1 MSEGRIDRI
10 ESKNQPKGLSAKT
23 VRNINQIISSALNL
37 AKEQK
42 LIYSNPAE
50 ACALPKVEHREM
62 KTLPVEQLTSFLRE
76 AKETGVYEMYY
87 IELATG
93 LRRGELLGLKWD
105 DIDFKNGILHVRR
118 QVMRQE
124 GKMVEAP
131 LKTKNSYRSIAIPA
145 DAVEVLKMQRDKIGS
160 F

>member
-1 MSEGRIDRI
+1 MLLSEGRIDRI

-50 ACALPKVEHREM
+50 ACALPKIEHREM
-62 KTLPVEQLTSFLRE
+62 KTLPVAQLTSFLRE
-76 AKETGVYEMYY
+76 SKETGVYDLYY

-93 LRRGELLGLKWD
+93 LRRVELLGLKWS
-105 DIDFKNGILHVRR
+105 DIDMSNGTIRVQR
-118 QVMRQE
+118 QVARIDGE
-124 GKMVEAP
+124 VGEAP
-131 LKTKNSYRSIAIPA
+131 LKTKNS
-145 DAVEVLKMQRDKIGS
+145 
-160 F
+160 